1 MGALNL
7 GYLRICA
14 GAGPAGYFHTRHARR
29 LEVLELAVPSEIC
42 AERGPLVV
50 RDLAGRVVH
59 EGQVETLRFQ
69 MDIEGWAPGRYTI
82 WTATGA
88 SPMMV
93 H

>member
-1 MGALNL
+1 VDISVTDGAL
-7 GYLRICA
+7 G
-14 GAGPAGYFHTRHARR
+14 
-29 LEVLELAVPSEIC
+29 
-42 AERGPLVV
+42 GPLVV
-50 RDLAGRVVH
+50 RDLAGRIVH

-69 MDIEGWAPGRYTI
+69 MDIEGWAPGRYTV